1 MHKPT
6 DTRLTATDPSRRNV
20 LRAGMLGTFGLGA
33 TLILPACASLPA
45 FSMTE
50 AIRRLLLQA
59 SENAFARLTAS
70 DGYWDEQVAQL
81 GLGSLLGTR
90 GDVLSRVL
98 TSALF
103 KDRLEDAF
111 ADIAIEGSYRA
122 APIVTDAVEIIGF
135 ENAIDLVR
143 GGPRAATRALRGELG
158 GQLIEVMVPELG
170 DAMRIASDPLV
181 AELLNAAVGTDVAAV
196 AQRFAFTIDEAIWTE
211 IGAEEAAIRA
221 DPGRTRDPVLID
233 VFGRGAAY

>member
-70 DGYWDEQVAQL
+70 DGYWDEQVALL